1 MNEGFRTLKSE
12 INDANKKAAD
22 HIISAEAW
30 LIDMK
35 PARDAIPG
43 FKDNLITHAG
53 PPISW
58 DRMLK
63 VQKIAVINAIRS
75 EGLADTPEAADRL
88 VRRQEILV
96 EPNHKYGNV
105 SGMCGVT
112 SASSP
117 VFVFEDKIHN
127 NTSTSW
133 MQTDMTSFGDTY
145 ERGMKEVKFVRE
157 TLAPVMTA
165 IIKHAGGFNIKE
177 LLAKGLQM
185 GDELHGSF
193 DATRGVFMNWILPHI
208 VRTDFPKETLGQV
221 GDYFMGN
228 GGRWF
233 CGNLMMGCCKV
244 MMDAAKGV
252 KYSTVVTAMS
262 RNGVEFGVKVSGL
275 GDSWY
280 TGPAGEIQ
288 GFLFPGF
295 TNADKAPDI
304 GDSAISESRGFGGTA
319 LSASPSQAKL
329 FGGGLQEAVQHTKA
343 MQKVSIAEDP
353 LFRISYLDLVGVP
366 VGIDIR
372 KVVEMN
378 TVPRIDTGIAHKDG
392 GHGIIGT
399 GISDAPVE
407 AFKKALAAFA
417 ADYA

>member
-1 MNEGFRTLKSE
+1 MLGSE
-12 INDANKKAAD
+12 IDEANKKAVD
-22 HIISAEAW
+22 RIFSAEAS
-30 LIDMK
+30 LVDMK
-35 PARDAIPG
+35 PARKVIPG

-75 EGLADTPEAADRL
+75 EGLADNPEQADKL
-88 VRRQEILV
+88 VSKQEILV
-96 EPNHKYGNV
+96 ESNQKYGNV

-117 VFVFEDKIHN
+117 VLVFKDTVYG
-127 NTSTSW
+127 NTSTDW
-133 MQTDMTSFGDTY
+133 MQTDMTSFADIY
-145 ERGMKEVKFVRE
+145 ERAIKEVTFVKE
-157 TLAPVMTA
+157 TLAPVLAAT
-165 IIKHAGGFNIKE
+165 IREAGGFNVKE

-208 VRTDFPKETLGQV
+208 VRTDFPKETLGKV

-233 CGNLMMGCCKV
+233 CGNLMMGACKV
-244 MMDAAKGV
+244 MMDAAKGI
-252 KYSTVVTAMS
+252 KYSTVVTAMA
-262 RNGVEFGVKVSGL
+262 RNGVDFGIKVSGL
-275 GDSWY
+275 GDTWFI
-280 TGPAGEIQ
+280 GPAGEIK

-295 TNADKAPDI
+295 TAAEGAPDI
-304 GDSAISESRGFGGTA
+304 GDSAISESRGLGGTA
-319 LSASPSQAKL
+319 LPASPSQARL
-329 FGGGLQEAVQHTKA
+329 FGGGLQEAVQHTRA
-343 MQKVSIAEDP
+343 MQKVSIMEDS
-353 LFRISYLDLVGVP
+353 LFRIPYMDFVGVP

-372 KVVEMN
+372 KVVQMN
-378 TVPRIDTGIAHKDG
+378 IVPRIDTGIAHKDG

-399 GISDAPVE
+399 GIADAPIE
-407 AFKKALAAFA
+407 AFKKAIQAFA
-417 ADYA
+417 AEYT